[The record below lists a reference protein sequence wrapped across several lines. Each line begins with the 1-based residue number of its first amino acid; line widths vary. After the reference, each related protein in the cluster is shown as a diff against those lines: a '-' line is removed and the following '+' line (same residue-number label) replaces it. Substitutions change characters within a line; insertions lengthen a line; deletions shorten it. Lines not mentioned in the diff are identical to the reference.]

1 MGLRVS
7 NSAIRA
13 ALATQLNTLGL
24 PTAWENS
31 DFTPLAGQVYLS
43 EALLPNE
50 TLSVGVSSRSSDN
63 FGGIYQVLVNAPA
76 GRGKGAA
83 VAAAEQV
90 VAAFAKGASLTYNGL
105 TVRILRSS
113 QNPALM
119 DGNRYVIPVSIVYRA
134 FAGELEP
141 GWKLDLNFR
150 AQTYEIT

>member
-1 MGLRVS
+1 MS
-7 NSAIRA
+7 NASIRA
-13 ALATQLNTLGL
+13 ALATRLNTLGI

-31 DFTPLAGQVYLS
+31 NFTPTAGQVYLT

-50 TLSVGVSSRSSDN
+50 TLSIGVSSASSDD

-90 VAAFAKGASLTYNGL
+90 VGAFVKGASLTYSGV

-113 QNPALM
+113 QNPALI
-119 DGNRYVIPVSIVYRA
+119 DGERYVIPVSINYRA
-134 FAGELEP
+134 
-141 GWKLDLNFR
+141 
-150 AQTYEIT
+150 IS

>member
-1 MGLRVS
+1 MS
-7 NSAIRA
+7 NASIRA
-13 ALATQLNTLGL
+13 ALATQLNTLGI

-31 DFTPLAGQVYLS
+31 NFTPTAGHVYLT

-50 TLSVGVSSRSSDN
+50 TLSIGVSSASSDD

-90 VAAFAKGASLTYNGL
+90 VGAFVKGASLTYGGV

-113 QNPALM
+113 QNPALI
-119 DGNRYVIPVSIVYRA
+119 DGERYVIPVSITYRA
-134 FAGELEP
+134 
-141 GWKLDLNFR
+141 
-150 AQTYEIT
+150 IS

>member
-1 MGLRVS
+1 MGIRVS
-7 NSAIRA
+7 NASIRA

-24 PTAWENS
+24 PTAWEND

-63 FGGIYQVLVNAPA
+63 FGGTYQVLVYAPA

-90 VAAFAKGASLTYNGL
+90 IAAFAKGASLTYGGV
-105 TVRILRSS
+105 TVRILRAWDD
-113 QNPALM
+113 PAIIE
-119 DGNRYVIPVSIVYRA
+119 GNRYVIPVSIVYRA
-134 FAGELEP
+134 FAGEPEP
-141 GWKLDLNFR
+141 RWKLDLNFR